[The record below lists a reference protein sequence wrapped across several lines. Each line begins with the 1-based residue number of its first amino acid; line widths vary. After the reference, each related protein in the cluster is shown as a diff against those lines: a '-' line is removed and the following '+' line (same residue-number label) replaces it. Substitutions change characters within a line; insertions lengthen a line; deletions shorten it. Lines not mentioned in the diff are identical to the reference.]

1 MSQNS
6 ETKDSL
12 GTKSLQDGKCGAVT
26 LFLKSLAYK
35 PD

>member
-12 GTKSLQDGKCGAVT
+12 GTKPLQDGKCGAVT
-26 LFLKSLAYK
+26 LKPLAYK